1 MSRRP
6 CIFRQTDVT
15 RALRGARAAGMEIQR
30 FEINGDGKIVVVAAK
45 LPETSSDAGDERN
58 EWDKAT

>member
-1 MSRRP
+1 
-6 CIFRQTDVT
+6 
-15 RALRGARAAGMEIQR
+15 MEIQR